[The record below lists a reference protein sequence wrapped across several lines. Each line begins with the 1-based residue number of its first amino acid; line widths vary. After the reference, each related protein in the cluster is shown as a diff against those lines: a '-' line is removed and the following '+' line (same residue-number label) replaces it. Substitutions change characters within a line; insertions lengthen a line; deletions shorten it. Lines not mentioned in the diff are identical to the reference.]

1 MMRAVSGL
9 TRRPGSEPETVVG
22 MVSRF
27 CNCSE
32 VVLVEMLGRRR
43 VRRAQRSMMT
53 RRTSTTAT
61 TPSCRPNPVDVQ
73 ADVSL
78 TGTLSAMEPYPLVSK
93 VVEQDQDIIPLI
105 GMSRPPPEEGVDEG
119 EDRQSEHQR
128 SGLERDDRMAHH
140 HPVPNGVGSPDE
152 GSHPHRRRSA
162 ARTVLAIRR
171 AIVIG
176 PTPRAPA

>member
-1 MMRAVSGL
+1 
-9 TRRPGSEPETVVG
+9 
-22 MVSRF
+22 
-27 CNCSE
+27 
-32 VVLVEMLGRRR
+32 
-43 VRRAQRSMMT
+43 MT

-78 TGTLSAMEPYPLVSK
+78 TGTLSAMEPYPLLSK
-93 VVEQDQDIIPLI
+93 VDLSRI
-105 GMSRPPPEEGVDEG
+105 GHHTSDRDVQATAREGVDEG

-176 PTPRAPA
+176 PTPPGTGVRWDATSMTSG